1 MDNLR
6 KVDAQKNRTAK
17 RRVWGTAALFIGGYF
32 MFSFF
37 FGEMGMLKLIKM
49 KETHQQLRGEI
60 ESLQE
65 ENLRLAENIEALKS
79 DPFYIEMIA
88 RDQLGL
94 VKEGEI
100 IYGFYK
106 Q

>member
-6 KVDAQKNRTAK
+6 RIDAQKYRTTK
-17 RRVWGTAALFIGGYF
+17 RRVWGAAALFIGGYF
-32 MFSFF
+32 ILSFF
-37 FGEMGMLKLIKM
+37 FGEMGMLKSIKM
-49 KETHQQLRGEI
+49 KETYGHLRGEI

-65 ENLRLAENIEALKS
+65 ENRKLAITIEALKS

-94 VKEGEI
+94 VREGEI

-106 Q
+106 P